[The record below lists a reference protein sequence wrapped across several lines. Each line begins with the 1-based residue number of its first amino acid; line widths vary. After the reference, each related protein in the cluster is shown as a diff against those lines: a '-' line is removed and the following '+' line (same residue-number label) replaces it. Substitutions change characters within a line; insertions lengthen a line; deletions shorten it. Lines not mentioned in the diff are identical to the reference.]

1 MSLAL
6 SAPIGALAPLLN
18 RAKGIAD
25 PRAANPLLGC
35 VLLTADHDGV
45 LTVSASGGSLALTQR
60 IALGTAGEHGVT
72 DIGSA
77 AVDAARLALVVGGLP
92 GDNVVLRLTGK
103 GGKGVVEVKAGG
115 SRYSL
120 SAFDAADYP
129 PIGGELPEVARAIP
143 DVSTV
148 IRGGDLAR
156 MLKETLFSVCAD
168 ENRYGLNG
176 LLVEAAEDGADG
188 APRLRVVSTDG
199 SRLSWSEGPAS
210 ASVTLA
216 RRKSLISRP
225 FASKLEGLISGPD
238 QEWTLTIGQR
248 WISAR
253 CGDVELGGVL
263 VEGEFP
269 DYRMIMPSGPKRV
282 ATVAGAALAAA
293 LKRASLMAS
302 DRNSS
307 VRIAFSPEGLVVSAQ
322 DVKAGSVTEQ
332 VQCEL
337 EGPAL
342 STGFNAGYLLG
353 VLSAARADTVR
364 LEMGEALDPVIIRAD
379 GRTDAVF
386 VVMPMR
392 LD

>member
-1 MSLAL
+1 MTLAL
-6 SAPIGALAPLLN
+6 SAPILTLGPVLK
-18 RAKGIAD
+18 RAQGIAD

-35 VLLTADHDGV
+35 VLLNADHDGV
-45 LTVSASGGSLALTQR
+45 LTVSATGGSLTLIQR
-60 IALGTAGEHGVT
+60 IMLGTVGENGVT
-72 DIGSA
+72 DTGSA
-77 AVDAARLALVVGGLP
+77 AVDAARLALVVGGLS
-92 GDNVVLRLTGK
+92 GDNVALRLTGK
-103 GGKGVVEVKAGG
+103 GGKGIVEVKAGG

-120 SAFDAADYP
+120 SAAEAADYP
-129 PIGGELPEVARAIP
+129 PLSGEMPAIARAIP

-148 IRGGDLAR
+148 VRGGDLAR
-156 MLKETLFSVCAD
+156 MLAETVFSVCSD

-176 LLVEAAEDGADG
+176 LLIEAVEVAAGE
-188 APRLRVVSTDG
+188 PSRVRVVSTDG
-199 SRLSWSEGPAS
+199 SRLSWSEGVAS
-210 ASVTLA
+210 APVTLA
-216 RRKSLISRP
+216 KRKSLISRP
-225 FASKLEGLISGPD
+225 FAAKLSSLISGTE

-248 WISAR
+248 WITAR

-269 DYRMIMPSGPKRV
+269 DYRQIMPAGPKRV
-282 ATVAGAALAAA
+282 ATVSGPALSSA

-307 VRIAFSPEGLVVSAQ
+307 VRIAFGPEGLVVSAQ

-332 VQCEL
+332 VPCEL

-342 STGFNAGYLLG
+342 STGFNARYLLE
-353 VLSAARADTVR
+353 VLSATRAEAVR
-364 LEMGEALDPVIIRAD
+364 LEMGEALDPVIIRVD
-379 GRTDAVF
+379 GRAEAVF